1 MESQLAEVCATLFSR
16 LQAAAAAAGARGGRA
31 RAARQRSAPEA
42 AAAVSRD
49 FGFRVSTF
57 EFKFLSWPLA
67 LPTLHSR
74 ALSATS
80 AAGYGKYHYFFIVK
94 LY

>member
-1 MESQLAEVCATLFSR
+1 MESQLAEACATLFSR

-57 EFKFLSWPLA
+57 EFEFLSWPLA
-67 LPTLHSR
+67 LPTVHSR
-74 ALSATS
+74 AL
-80 AAGYGKYHYFFIVK
+80 GHIGGRIRGCHYFIPK
-94 LY
+94 KRKP